1 MALGVGG
8 EVAAGVSYSVDF
20 VEGVGE
26 VGYTRRWHW
35 ITLLEGD
42 LMVAPDRPCCTL
54 FIFLSTG
61 VNNWNLR
68 RPNNGEAQTNHDL
81 RDF

>member
-26 VGYTRRWHW
+26 VGYARRHA
-35 ITLLEGD
+35 TTVLEGTVK
-42 LMVAPDRPCCTL
+42 LY
-54 FIFLSTG
+54 
-61 VNNWNLR
+61 R
-68 RPNNGEAQTNHDL
+68 RCVEYSSLIQAGLIQAD
-81 RDF
+81 